1 MDKIKILVIV
11 GPTAS
16 GKTALSISCAEKFG
30 GEIVSA
36 DSMQIY
42 EGLDIA
48 TAKPTADEMHG
59 IKHYMIGFLPAD
71 KTYSVADYVCD
82 AGKYIKD
89 IHVRGKL
96 PIIVGGTGLY
106 IDSLVNN
113 IKFTQS
119 PTDNELRVKL
129 QTECEEKGSEAMLSK
144 LRVIDP
150 DYAAS
155 LHPNNVKRIIRA
167 LEIYYSTGE
176 NMSSALKKSI
186 SEPSQYEP
194 VFIGI
199 NYRDRAKLYERIDKR
214 VDLMLDTGLL
224 KEAET
229 YLGNMGSTAVQA
241 IGYKELKPYLLGEAE
256 LSQCVENLKRAT
268 RNYAKRQLTWFRR
281 NQNINWI
288 YPDEYDTRDK
298 MLNKVYEIIER
309 AGILE
314 R

>member
-1 MDKIKILVIV
+1 
-11 GPTAS
+11 
-16 GKTALSISCAEKFG
+16 
-30 GEIVSA
+30 
-36 DSMQIY
+36 
-42 EGLDIA
+42 
-48 TAKPTADEMHG
+48 
-59 IKHYMIGFLPAD
+59 
-71 KTYSVADYVCD
+71 
-82 AGKYIKD
+82 
-89 IHVRGKL
+89 
-96 PIIVGGTGLY
+96 
-106 IDSLVNN
+106 
-113 IKFTQS
+113 
-119 PTDNELRVKL
+119 
-129 QTECEEKGSEAMLSK
+129 MLSK
-144 LRVIDP
+144 LRAIDP

-176 NMSSALKKSI
+176 NMSSTLKKSI

-214 VDLMLDTGLL
+214 VDLMLDKGLL

-241 IGYKELKPYLLGEAE
+241 IGYKELKPYLSGEAE

>member
-82 AGKYIKD
+82 AEKYIKD

-144 LRVIDP
+144 LRAFDP

-176 NMSSALKKSI
+176 KMSSALKKSI

-214 VDLMLDTGLL
+214 VDLMLDKGLL

-241 IGYKELKPYLLGEAE
+241 IGYKELKPYLSGEAE

>member
-82 AGKYIKD
+82 AEKYIKD

-144 LRVIDP
+144 LRAFDP

-214 VDLMLDTGLL
+214 VDLMLDKGLL

-229 YLGNMGSTAVQA
+229 YLGNMGSTAIQA
-241 IGYKELKPYLLGEAE
+241 IGYKELKPYLSGEAE

>member
-48 TAKPTADEMHG
+48 TAKPTADETHG

-82 AGKYIKD
+82 AEKYIKD

-129 QTECEEKGSEAMLSK
+129 QKECEEKGSEAHRRK
-144 LRVIDP
+144 
-150 DYAAS
+150 
-155 LHPNNVKRIIRA
+155 
-167 LEIYYSTGE
+167 
-176 NMSSALKKSI
+176 
-186 SEPSQYEP
+186 
-194 VFIGI
+194 
-199 NYRDRAKLYERIDKR
+199 
-214 VDLMLDTGLL
+214 
-224 KEAET
+224 
-229 YLGNMGSTAVQA
+229 
-241 IGYKELKPYLLGEAE
+241 
-256 LSQCVENLKRAT
+256 
-268 RNYAKRQLTWFRR
+268 FRR
-281 NQNINWI
+281 FRPHRKR
-288 YPDEYDTRDK
+288 Y
-298 MLNKVYEIIER
+298 R
-309 AGILE
+309 AGLPRACRAHRDGDGHAGVLLRQAQSADDAHGAQKAQLPLRRSCHGGRSHGHRRDLRHGE
-314 R
+314 RYVHGAGALGRFHARDDQDLRLPPEHGAGRCGGHRGSCPRGKERGVTDKKGKRRCKCSGAF

>member
-71 KTYSVADYVCD
+71 KTYSVADYVFD

-129 QTECEEKGSEAMLSK
+129 QAECEEKGSEAMLSK
-144 LRVIDP
+144 LRTIDP

-214 VDLMLDTGLL
+214 VDLMLDKGLL

-241 IGYKELKPYLLGEAE
+241 IGYKELKPYLSGEAE
-256 LSQCVENLKRAT
+256 LSQCIENLKRAT
-268 RNYAKRQLTWFRR
+268 RNYAKRQLTWFCR

>member
-82 AGKYIKD
+82 AEKYIKD

-129 QTECEEKGSEAMLSK
+129 QKECEEKGSEAMLSK
-144 LRVIDP
+144 LRAIDP

-214 VDLMLDTGLL
+214 VDLMLDKGLL
-224 KEAET
+224 KKQRRIWVVWV
-229 YLGNMGSTAVQA
+229 VQ
-241 IGYKELKPYLLGEAE
+241 LF
-256 LSQCVENLKRAT
+256 
-268 RNYAKRQLTWFRR
+268 RQ
-281 NQNINWI
+281 
-288 YPDEYDTRDK
+288 
-298 MLNKVYEIIER
+298 
-309 AGILE
+309 
-314 R
+314 

>member
-71 KTYSVADYVCD
+71 KTYSVADYVFD

-129 QTECEEKGSEAMLSK
+129 QAECEEKGSEAMLSK
-144 LRVIDP
+144 LRTIDP
-150 DYAAS
+150 DYVAS

-214 VDLMLDTGLL
+214 VDLMLDKGLL

-241 IGYKELKPYLLGEAE
+241 IGYKELKPYLSGEAE

>member
-82 AGKYIKD
+82 AEKYIKD

-129 QTECEEKGSEAMLSK
+129 QMECEEKGSEAMLSK

-214 VDLMLDTGLL
+214 VDLMLDKGLL

-241 IGYKELKPYLLGEAE
+241 IGYKELKPYLSGESE

>member
-82 AGKYIKD
+82 AEKYIKD

-129 QTECEEKGSEAMLSK
+129 QTK
-144 LRVIDP
+144 
-150 DYAAS
+150 
-155 LHPNNVKRIIRA
+155 
-167 LEIYYSTGE
+167 
-176 NMSSALKKSI
+176 
-186 SEPSQYEP
+186 
-194 VFIGI
+194 
-199 NYRDRAKLYERIDKR
+199 
-214 VDLMLDTGLL
+214 
-224 KEAET
+224 
-229 YLGNMGSTAVQA
+229 
-241 IGYKELKPYLLGEAE
+241 
-256 LSQCVENLKRAT
+256 
-268 RNYAKRQLTWFRR
+268 
-281 NQNINWI
+281 
-288 YPDEYDTRDK
+288 
-298 MLNKVYEIIER
+298 
-309 AGILE
+309 
-314 R
+314 

>member
-48 TAKPTADEMHG
+48 TAKPTADETHG

-82 AGKYIKD
+82 AGKYMKD

-113 IKFTQS
+113 LKFTQS

-129 QTECEEKGSEAMLSK
+129 QTENEEKGSEAMLSK
-144 LRVIDP
+144 LREIDP

-214 VDLMLDTGLL
+214 VDLMLDKGLL

-241 IGYKELKPYLLGEAE
+241 IGYKELKPYLSGEAE

>member
-129 QTECEEKGSEAMLSK
+129 QMECEEKGSEAMLSK

-214 VDLMLDTGLL
+214 VDLMLDKGLL

-241 IGYKELKPYLLGEAE
+241 IGYKELKPYLSGEAE

>member
-82 AGKYIKD
+82 AEKYIKD

-144 LRVIDP
+144 LRAFDP

-214 VDLMLDTGLL
+214 VDLMLDKGLL

-241 IGYKELKPYLLGEAE
+241 IGYKELKPYLSGEAE

-268 RNYAKRQLTWFRR
+268 RNYAKRQLTWFHR

>member
-1 MDKIKILVIV
+1 M
-11 GPTAS
+11 
-16 GKTALSISCAEKFG
+16 
-30 GEIVSA
+30 
-36 DSMQIY
+36 
-42 EGLDIA
+42 DIA

-241 IGYKELKPYLLGEAE
+241 IGYKELKPYLSGEAE

>member
-1 MDKIKILVIV
+1 
-11 GPTAS
+11 
-16 GKTALSISCAEKFG
+16 
-30 GEIVSA
+30 
-36 DSMQIY
+36 MQIY

-82 AGKYIKD
+82 AEKYIKD
-89 IHVRGKL
+89 IYVRGKL

-129 QTECEEKGSEAMLSK
+129 QTKCEEKGSEAMLSK
-144 LRVIDP
+144 LREIDP

-214 VDLMLDTGLL
+214 VDLMLDNGLL

-241 IGYKELKPYLLGEAE
+241 IGYKELKPYLSGEAE

-281 NQNINWI
+281 NQNINWV

>member
-30 GEIVSA
+30 GKIVSA

-241 IGYKELKPYLLGEAE
+241 IGYKELKPYLSGEAE

>member
-82 AGKYIKD
+82 AEKYIKD

-129 QTECEEKGSEAMLSK
+129 QKECEEKGSEAMLSK
-144 LRVIDP
+144 LRAIDP

-176 NMSSALKKSI
+176 NMSSTLKKSI

-199 NYRDRAKLYERIDKR
+199 NYRDRAKLYECIDKR
-214 VDLMLDTGLL
+214 VDLMLDKGL
-224 KEAET
+224 
-229 YLGNMGSTAVQA
+229 
-241 IGYKELKPYLLGEAE
+241 
-256 LSQCVENLKRAT
+256 
-268 RNYAKRQLTWFRR
+268 
-281 NQNINWI
+281 
-288 YPDEYDTRDK
+288 
-298 MLNKVYEIIER
+298 
-309 AGILE
+309 
-314 R
+314 

>member
-82 AGKYIKD
+82 AEKYIKD

-129 QTECEEKGSEAMLSK
+129 QKECEEKGSEAMLSK
-144 LRVIDP
+144 LRAIDP

-194 VFIGI
+194 VFIGV
-199 NYRDRAKLYERIDKR
+199 N
-214 VDLMLDTGLL
+214 
-224 KEAET
+224 
-229 YLGNMGSTAVQA
+229 
-241 IGYKELKPYLLGEAE
+241 
-256 LSQCVENLKRAT
+256 
-268 RNYAKRQLTWFRR
+268 
-281 NQNINWI
+281 
-288 YPDEYDTRDK
+288 
-298 MLNKVYEIIER
+298 
-309 AGILE
+309 
-314 R
+314 

>member
-1 MDKIKILVIV
+1 
-11 GPTAS
+11 
-16 GKTALSISCAEKFG
+16 
-30 GEIVSA
+30 
-36 DSMQIY
+36 MQIY

-82 AGKYIKD
+82 AEKYIKD

-144 LRVIDP
+144 LRAFDP

-214 VDLMLDTGLL
+214 VDLMLDKGLL
-224 KEAET
+224 KKQRRIWVIWV
-229 YLGNMGSTAVQA
+229 VQ
-241 IGYKELKPYLLGEAE
+241 LF
-256 LSQCVENLKRAT
+256 
-268 RNYAKRQLTWFRR
+268 RQ
-281 NQNINWI
+281 
-288 YPDEYDTRDK
+288 
-298 MLNKVYEIIER
+298 
-309 AGILE
+309 
-314 R
+314 

>member
-16 GKTALSISCAEKFG
+16 GKTALSISCAEMFG
-30 GEIVSA
+30 GEIISA

-129 QTECEEKGSEAMLSK
+129 QMECEEKGSEAMLSK

-214 VDLMLDTGLL
+214 VDLMLDNGLL

-241 IGYKELKPYLLGEAE
+241 IGYKELKPYLSGEAE

>member
-1 MDKIKILVIV
+1 M
-11 GPTAS
+11 
-16 GKTALSISCAEKFG
+16 
-30 GEIVSA
+30 
-36 DSMQIY
+36 
-42 EGLDIA
+42 
-48 TAKPTADEMHG
+48 
-59 IKHYMIGFLPAD
+59 
-71 KTYSVADYVCD
+71 
-82 AGKYIKD
+82 
-89 IHVRGKL
+89 RGKL

-129 QTECEEKGSEAMLSK
+129 QMECEEKGSEAMLSK
-144 LRVIDP
+144 LRAIDP

-214 VDLMLDTGLL
+214 VDLMLDNGLL

-241 IGYKELKPYLLGEAE
+241 IGYKELKPYLSGEAE
-256 LSQCVENLKRAT
+256 FSQCVENLKRAT

-281 NQNINWI
+281 NHNINWI

>member
-11 GPTAS
+11 VPTAT
-16 GKTALSISCAEKFG
+16 GKTALSISCAEKIG

-48 TAKPTADEMHG
+48 TAKPTADEMHD

-119 PTDNELRVKL
+119 PTDNELREKL
-129 QTECEEKGSEAMLSK
+129 QKECEEKGSEAMLSK
-144 LRVIDP
+144 LRAIDP

-186 SEPSQYEP
+186 S
-194 VFIGI
+194 
-199 NYRDRAKLYERIDKR
+199 
-214 VDLMLDTGLL
+214 
-224 KEAET
+224 
-229 YLGNMGSTAVQA
+229 
-241 IGYKELKPYLLGEAE
+241 
-256 LSQCVENLKRAT
+256 
-268 RNYAKRQLTWFRR
+268 
-281 NQNINWI
+281 
-288 YPDEYDTRDK
+288 
-298 MLNKVYEIIER
+298 
-309 AGILE
+309 
-314 R
+314 